1 MTQKILA
8 KPKDNTNMTME
19 NTDWNALRDRAY
31 ECAKAHGWHDEEHN
45 VKHYLMFVVTELAE
59 AVQADR
65 KGRHADRQEFEEFM
79 AAHDETA
86 LEYAYTVF
94 IAGTVEDEFAD
105 VIIRCLDFA
114 GLTRS
119 DLSKS
124 QDLLDFIENGKKDT
138 YKLFGREFTEIAYEL
153 TDLLLH
159 WGDYRDAIVVVMS
172 TTLEWGEYLGIDM
185 MWHIKQK
192 MKYNETRPYKH
203 GKRY

>member
-1 MTQKILA
+1 
-8 KPKDNTNMTME
+8 MTME

>member
-185 MWHIKQK
+185 MWHIKQQ

>member
-1 MTQKILA
+1 MATTK
-8 KPKDNTNMTME
+8 K
-19 NTDWNALRDRAY
+19 TDWNVLRDRAY

-45 VKHYLMFVVTELAE
+45 VKHYLMLVVTELAE

-86 LEYAYTVF
+86 LGYAYTVF

>member
-45 VKHYLMFVVTELAE
+45 VKHYLMLVVTELAE

>member
-1 MTQKILA
+1 MATTEK
-8 KPKDNTNMTME
+8 
-19 NTDWNALRDRAY
+19 TDWNALRDRAY

-45 VKHYLMFVVTELAE
+45 VKHYLMLVVTEIAE

-86 LEYAYTVF
+86 LGYAYTVF

-105 VIIRCLDFA
+105 VIIRCLDLA

-159 WGDYRDAIVVVMS
+159 WGGYRDAIVVVMS
-172 TTLEWGEYLGIDM
+172 TTLTWGDYLGIDM

-192 MKYNETRPYKH
+192 MKYNETRPYRH

>member
-1 MTQKILA
+1 MATTEK
-8 KPKDNTNMTME
+8 
-19 NTDWNALRDRAY
+19 TDWNALRDRAY

-45 VKHYLMFVVTELAE
+45 VKHYLMLVVTEVAE

-86 LEYAYTVF
+86 LGYAYTAF

-105 VIIRCLDFA
+105 VIIRCLDLA
-114 GLTRS
+114 GLTGL
-119 DLSKS
+119 DLSEL
-124 QDLLDFIENGKKDT
+124 QDMLDFIENDKKT
-138 YKLFGREFTEIAYEL
+138 FNAYKLFDREFTEIAYEL
-153 TDLLLH
+153 TDILIGEEKNLKKAVFTTISMILT
-159 WGDYRDAIVVVMS
+159 WGD
-172 TTLEWGEYLGIDM
+172 YLGIDT

>member
-1 MTQKILA
+1 
-8 KPKDNTNMTME
+8 ME
-19 NTDWNALRDRAY
+19 NIDWNALRDRAY
-31 ECAKAHGWHDEEHN
+31 ECAKTHGWHDEGHN
-45 VKHYLMFVVTELAE
+45 IKHWLMLIITEIAE

-65 KGRHADRQEFEEFM
+65 KGRHADRQEFDEFM

-86 LEYAYTVF
+86 LKYAYMDYIV
-94 IAGTVEDEFAD
+94 GTVEDEFAD

-119 DLSKS
+119 DLSES

-159 WGDYRDAIVVVMS
+159 WGDYRDAIVEVMS

-185 MWHIKQK
+185 MWHVEQK
-192 MKYNETRPYKH
+192 MKYNEIRPYRH